1 MKNRTDRI
9 QYYEAIFSEA
19 VKAVHEL
26 SSTLENY
33 KQMQNKIAELEAYY
47 ESDAW
52 MEDYAEDEAGNLPSD
67 LKRGVLSQDGL
78 YNMLEENRKLR
89 QQIKMD

>member
-1 MKNRTDRI
+1 MKNRTYRI

-52 MEDYAEDEAGNLPSD
+52 MEDYAEESLRSAQEARVRGFRALVEEWADEDGNLPFH
-67 LKRGVLSQDGL
+67 
-78 YNMLEENRKLR
+78 
-89 QQIKMD
+89 